1 MTNDEIRNHIFTFF
15 KILTSDEYQKVSN
28 HRSQTHI
35 QSVRDYLRINATTTN
50 PNEETS
56 RNQITLEIINQWIS
70 NGLLTWGNKNDFDT
84 GHFGFITVTTYGEE
98 CFQTENILPYDPDQY
113 LNEYRSQVPQAD
125 SITLEYLGESISAY
139 NRDMLLSSAITLGV
153 ASENA
158 IILLIDSFTQAI
170 RNQNRRSRFE
180 NRIRNLWISIQFS
193 EFRQELTH
201 FQNQIPNT
209 LRQDLD
215 TYLDGIFNFIRLNR
229 NQAGHPTGSR
239 PTKKVALHNIQ
250 MFVDYSKRV
259 FELKDFFDNNPL
271 T

>member
-1 MTNDEIRNHIFTFF
+1 MTSAEIRNHIFTFF
-15 KILTSDEYQKVSN
+15 KILTSDDYQKVGN
-28 HRSQTHI
+28 YKSQTNI
-35 QSVRDYLRINATTTN
+35 QSVRDYLRNNVPTTR
-50 PNEETS
+50 PDEEVG
-56 RNQITLEIINQWIS
+56 RNQVVLEIINQWIS
-70 NGLLTWGNKNDFDT
+70 NGLLTWGNKHDFDT

-125 SITLEYLGESISAY
+125 GITLEYLGESISAY

-170 RNQNRRSRFE
+170 SDQNRRSRFQT
-180 NRIRNLWISIQFS
+180 RIRNRWISIQFS
-193 EFRQELTH
+193 EFRQESTH
-201 FQNQIPNT
+201 FQNQLPPN

-215 TYLDGIFNFIRLNR
+215 TYLEGIFNFIRLNR

-259 FELKDFFDNNPL
+259 FELKDFFDNNSL